1 VEFVPGKINDIM
13 STFKKVRIRSTLL
26 TLALL
31 ASSCF
36 TLLAQTTA
44 PKTNATKQWHWR
56 IEPYMM
62 FPNMNGQT
70 GVEGLTLADVDASVG
85 DIFSRLQFGAMLSV
99 DAYTESWAISNDFLF
114 MNLKQD
120 VTPTTLINSGRVN
133 MKQLGWELAGFRR
146 INPWLELGIGGLLN
160 SLEVD
165 MTLNRNQ
172 VGGGVSTISGQ
183 QSKTWYDPMLIA
195 RLTTPASMPKF
206 RGQFRAEI
214 GGFGIGSDLAW
225 QIQAMAGYRFSRLF
239 DLTAGYRVISL
250 DYSSGEGAAT
260 FVYDMVT
267 FGPMIRFGFTL

>member
-1 VEFVPGKINDIM
+1 LFREKINEMM
-13 STFKKVRIRSTLL
+13 STFKKVQIRSKLL
-26 TLALL
+26 TLSLL
-31 ASSCF
+31 LSSCF
-36 TLLAQTTA
+36 ALHAQTTA
-44 PKTNATKQWHWR
+44 PKTNAAKQWHWR

-70 GVEGLTLADVDASVG
+70 GIEGLTLVDVDASVA

-250 DYSSGEGAAT
+250 DYSSGEGAST

>member
-1 VEFVPGKINDIM
+1 MCD
-13 STFKKVRIRSTLL
+13 SRKVIWSLAMMISGL
-26 TLALL
+26 LALTVQ
-31 ASSCF
+31 A
-36 TLLAQTTA
+36 TQAQSQAA
-44 PKTNATKQWHWR
+44 PKAEAQAWHWR

-62 FPNMNGQT
+62 FPNMNGKT
-70 GVEGLTLADVDASVG
+70 GVEGLMVADVAADVG

-99 DAYTESWAISNDFLF
+99 DAYTEKWAINSDFLF

-120 VTPTTLINSGRVN
+120 VTPTTLISSGNVK

-165 MTLNRNQ
+165 LTLNRNQ
-172 VGGGVSTISGQ
+172 VGGGTTVMSNTQ
-183 QSKTWYDPMLIA
+183 NKTWYDPMLIA
-195 RLTTPASMPKF
+195 RLKTPASSARF
-206 RGQFRAEI
+206 TGQFRAEI

-225 QIQAMAGYRFSRLF
+225 QVQAIAGYRFSKLF

-250 DYSSGEGAAT
+250 DYQSGDGTGA

-267 FGPMIRFGFTL
+267 FGPMIRFGFNF

>member
-1 VEFVPGKINDIM
+1 
-13 STFKKVRIRSTLL
+13 
-26 TLALL
+26 
-31 ASSCF
+31 
-36 TLLAQTTA
+36 
-44 PKTNATKQWHWR
+44 
-56 IEPYMM
+56 
-62 FPNMNGQT
+62 
-70 GVEGLTLADVDASVG
+70 
-85 DIFSRLQFGAMLSV
+85 MLSV

-172 VGGGVSTISGQ
+172 IGGGVSTISGQ
-183 QSKTWYDPMLIA
+183 QNKTWYDPMLIA

-250 DYSSGEGAAT
+250 DYSSGEGAST